1 MPPKTRL
8 KRKPEPHIDAPITR
22 KRSKLSNLTNF
33 KSPLKRT
40 NTTNANDKIP
50 SHFLPVVSLERLA
63 SSASTQIP
71 EEVLAT
77 QSGEFVLTQI
87 PSIEVEKKTDG
98 GVSMMR
104 SIKKVLENNFKDVS
118 DRLQLQ
124 SVPQCLFDLSSCHR
138 NHSKKVD
145 VEEAGSE
152 SQYLAK
158 NFLAEERHT
167 QFILYVRNSMC
178 GRKEFPGVAVVKG
191 ILEMILV
198 S

>member
-1 MPPKTRL
+1 MPAKPRL
-8 KRKPEPHIDAPITR
+8 KRKSEPHMDAPVTR
-22 KRSKLSNLTNF
+22 KRSRLSNLTNF
-33 KSPLKRT
+33 KSPPKRI
-40 NTTNANDKIP
+40 NTINANDKVP
-50 SHFLPVVSLERLA
+50 SHFLPVVTLERLA
-63 SSASTQIP
+63 PTQVP

-87 PSIEVEKKTDG
+87 PSIEVQKKSD

-104 SIKKVLENNFKDVS
+104 SIKKVLEDNFKDVS

-138 NHSKKVD
+138 NHSKKVN

-158 NFLAEERHT
+158 NFLAEERYT

-178 GRKEFPGVAVVKG
+178 GRKEFPGVVVVKG